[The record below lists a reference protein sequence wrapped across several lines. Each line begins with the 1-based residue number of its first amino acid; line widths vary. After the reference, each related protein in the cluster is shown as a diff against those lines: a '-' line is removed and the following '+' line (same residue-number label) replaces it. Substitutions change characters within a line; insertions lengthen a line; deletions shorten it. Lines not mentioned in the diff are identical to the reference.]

1 MANLLKGKA
10 VADAITLSNIEKVN
24 VLKEK
29 GIIPTLAIFRVG
41 ENESDLSYER
51 GALKRCESTG
61 VNVKQFV
68 FDLEVDEETF
78 YRSLDEANND
88 YNIHGILV
96 FRPLPK
102 RFDDNRLRNY
112 INPLKDVDG
121 CSDASLGS
129 LFIGADLGYA
139 PCTAKAVMEI
149 LDHYKIDVNGKNVCV
164 VGRSLVIGKPVS
176 MLLLNKN
183 ATVDICHSRTKDL
196 YKHTKKADIIIAAA
210 GQMEMLNKEYFKK
223 GQTVIDVGI
232 HFNEEKG
239 KLTGDVL
246 FEDAEPVVKNIT
258 PVPGGVGSVTTSVLV
273 KHVISAA
280 EKSADR

>member
-61 VNVKQFV
+61 VNIKQFV

-88 YNIHGILV
+88 NNIHGILV

-102 RFDDNRLRNY
+102 RFDDNKLRNS

-129 LFIGADLGYA
+129 LFIGTDLGYA
-139 PCTAKAVMEI
+139 PCTAKAVIEI
-149 LDHYKIDVNGKNVCV
+149 LDYYKIDVKSKNVCV

-196 YKHTKKADIIIAAA
+196 YKHTKKADIVIAAA

-246 FEDAEPVVKNIT
+246 FEEAEPVVKNIT

-273 KHVISAA
+273 KHVISVA
-280 EKSADR
+280 EKTADR

>member
-24 VLKEK
+24 ALKEK
-29 GIIPTLAIFRVG
+29 GITPTLAIFRVG

-61 VNVKQFV
+61 VNVKQYV

-88 YNIHGILV
+88 NNIHGILV

-102 RFDDNRLRNY
+102 RFDDNRLRNF

-129 LFIGADLGYA
+129 LFIGTDLGYA

-149 LDHYKIDVNGKNVCV
+149 LDHYKIDVKSKNVCV

-196 YKHTKKADIIIAAA
+196 NKHTKKADIIIAAA
-210 GQMEMLNKEYFKK
+210 GQMEMLNKDYFKK

>member
-24 VLKEK
+24 TLKEK
-29 GIIPTLAIFRVG
+29 GITPTLAIFRVG

-88 YNIHGILV
+88 NNIHGILV

-102 RFDDNRLRNY
+102 RFDDNKLRNF

-129 LFIGADLGYA
+129 LFIGTDLGYA
-139 PCTAKAVMEI
+139 PCTARAVMEI
-149 LDHYKIDVNGKNVCV
+149 LDHYKIDVNSKNVCV

-176 MLLLNKN
+176 MLLLNRN
-183 ATVDICHSRTKDL
+183 ATVDICHSRTKNL
-196 YKHTKKADIIIAAA
+196 YKHTKKADVVIAAA

-246 FEDAEPVVKNIT
+246 FEDAEPVAKNIT